1 MISYE
6 KKYSI
11 NENTYLGSDLVNLI
25 EVTPINGNIASL
37 NILFKPK
44 MAKISKPGVYAVFFD
59 NILLYLGKYQGTSK
73 DAFGGCVNRE
83 RWCKHLATITL
94 RGKKVS
100 CKPSTLQK
108 VKNEPNL
115 KSAFY
120 DFLGEFDE
128 DVFVGDRGC
137 VTVLPRIQFAINNWK
152 EFENLTSQDLA
163 RFKFHYISFE
173 NKKATSTGE
182 YREVITDLE
191 DKFIEKFHPL
201 LNVKGKDPSKTKI
214 VNIEQYKLFLKN
226 NLTPLEK
233 KNDIRKK
240 FKNSKIY
247 TDKDIFDIENDNL
260 NLFIS
265 FMEGRGLDPQFI
277 EESINY
283 LDSDTSLNYYFTDIP
298 DFRITG
304 IIGAYKNGNPNRR
317 VLITIK
323 LPKKK
328 RELKV
333 NVFLPI
339 EHLDRSLQKLSRT
352 VRNTIPTEISIPFMQ
367 LNTHSDLLVRII
379 SALKSYYNL

>member
-6 KKYSI
+6 DKYSI

-44 MAKISKPGVYAVFFD
+44 KAKISEPGVYAIFFD
-59 NILLYLGKYQGTSK
+59 NKLLYLGKYQGTSK

-115 KSAFY
+115 KNAFY
-120 DFLGEFDE
+120 DSLGEFDE

-137 VTVLPRIQFAINNWK
+137 ITVLPRIQFAINNWK
-152 EFENLTSQDLA
+152 EFENMTSQDLA

-173 NKKATSTGE
+173 NKKATSTAE

-191 DKFIEKFHPL
+191 EKFIEKFHPL

-214 VNIEQYKLFLKN
+214 VNIEQYQQFLKN
-226 NLTPLEK
+226 NLTLLEK
-233 KNDIRKK
+233 KNDIRNK

-247 TDKDIFDIENDNL
+247 TDKDIFDIEHDNL
-260 NLFIS
+260 NLYIS
-265 FMEGRGLDPQFI
+265 YMEGRGLDPQFI
-277 EESINY
+277 EGPINY
-283 LDSDTSLNYYFTDIP
+283 LDSDTSLNYYLTDIP

-304 IIGAYKNGNPNRR
+304 IIGAYKNGNPIRR

-333 NVFLPI
+333 NVLLPI

-352 VRNTIPTEISIPFMQ
+352 VRNTIPTEISIPFKK
-367 LNTHSDLLVRII
+367 LNPHSDLLVRII